1 MSSSKIVRVPS
12 NHFPREFLEQIK
24 AFQNLL
30 DKDKL
35 REIQNADPSCKAEA
49 ERLYGEAAIKL
60 QSDAEQLGILAGQI
74 LMIQDQCVVIFFYPE
89 DCIHPWQCV
98 EFIAQSWIV
107 EGDLS

>member
-12 NHFPREFLEQIK
+12 NHFPKEFLEQIK
-24 AFQNLL
+24 AFQI
-30 DKDKL
+30 DIDRL

-49 ERLYGEAAIKL
+49 ERLCGEAAIKL
-60 QSDAEQLGILAGQI
+60 QSDAMPLGILAGQI
-74 LMIQDQCVVIFFYPE
+74 LMIQDQCVIIFFYPE

-98 EFIAQSWIV
+98 EFIAKSWIV

>member
-1 MSSSKIVRVPS
+1 MTSKIVRVPS

-35 REIQNADPSCKAEA
+35 REIQNADPSCKVEA
-49 ERLYGEAAIKL
+49 ERLCGEAAIKL
-60 QSDAEQLGILAGQI
+60 QSDAMPLGILAGQI
-74 LMIQDQCVVIFFYPE
+74 LMIEECVIIFYYPE

-98 EFIAQSWIV
+98 EFIAKSWIV

>member
-1 MSSSKIVRVPS
+1 MEKSKIVRVPS

-30 DKDKL
+30 DKL
-35 REIQNADPSCKAEA
+35 REIHKNAEHCKKAEA
-49 ERLYGEAAIKL
+49 ERLCGEAAIKL

-98 EFIAQSWIV
+98 EFIAKSWIV